1 MRFFAMATAGLLLF
15 GGAAFADPPKA
26 DPKQPAPRADSQPR
40 PATLM
45 LASAETVRG
54 LAETAP
60 TPVKRRVAPR
70 VTTCRC
76 GDPQTPP
83 NPDGE

>member
-1 MRFFAMATAGLLLF
+1 MRFFVMATTGLLLF
-15 GGAAFADPPKA
+15 GSAALAEPPKA

-40 PATLM
+40 PATIV

-54 LAETAP
+54 LPETAP
-60 TPVKRRVAPR
+60 APAKRRVAPR

-83 NPDGE
+83 DPDGE